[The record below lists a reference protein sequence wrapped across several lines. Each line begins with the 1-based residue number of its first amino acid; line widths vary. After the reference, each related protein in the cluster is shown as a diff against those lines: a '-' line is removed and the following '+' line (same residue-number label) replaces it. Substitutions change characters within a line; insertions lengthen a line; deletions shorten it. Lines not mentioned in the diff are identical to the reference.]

1 MHSLLVCISELSAT
15 NHAPDF
21 YSASTD
27 HRAVFAPS
35 AYEDLGAAVGHKEKQ
50 REKLGDCNVVVR
62 FGPSR
67 AVPGSHQLQRDA
79 PDACPAHRRRK
90 ARDLQ
95 AQKFEG
101 GGSSS
106 ADVYCVVSASLP
118 LPR

>member
-1 MHSLLVCISELSAT
+1 
-15 NHAPDF
+15 
-21 YSASTD
+21 
-27 HRAVFAPS
+27 
-35 AYEDLGAAVGHKEKQ
+35 
-50 REKLGDCNVVVR
+50 
-62 FGPSR
+62 
-67 AVPGSHQLQRDA
+67 VPGSHQLQRDE

-118 LPR
+118 LPRWKYLLESAAVSAPYAAESQVIVAFCNQGGHGWGTRFR